1 MDHLQ
6 KHRLLLSLLLPTMI
20 FGLASCGQ
28 DHYDKRRDRSSFSL
42 TSSPL
47 RDSSNL
53 RSFSEIEKL
62 LATRLFD
69 QPEPDFKLD
78 RFLLKSGDATGE
90 GAILE
95 ELSGGLVSLLGQN
108 IGTGLRQDFVNAS
121 PNGVNMMLWYLVF
134 EELASTL
141 SQACEGT
148 YAFNWSASI
157 RRSLED
163 LCLGEA
169 MDSAQ
174 LTLWGELIQY
184 DAPESN
190 SKYWI
195 KKKEDLVIFSARE
208 RVEKTLVSLLFHPR
222 FLLQL

>member
-1 MDHLQ
+1 
-6 KHRLLLSLLLPTMI
+6 
-20 FGLASCGQ
+20 
-28 DHYDKRRDRSSFSL
+28 
-42 TSSPL
+42 
-47 RDSSNL
+47 
-53 RSFSEIEKL
+53 
-62 LATRLFD
+62 
-69 QPEPDFKLD
+69 
-78 RFLLKSGDATGE
+78 
-90 GAILE
+90 
-95 ELSGGLVSLLGQN
+95 
-108 IGTGLRQDFVNAS
+108 
-121 PNGVNMMLWYLVF
+121 MMLWYLVF

-148 YAFNWSASI
+148 YAFNWSGSI

-174 LTLWGELIQY
+174 LTLWGELIQF

-195 KKKEDLVIFSARE
+195 KKKEDLVILSARE